1 MALESRVEWAGA
13 VPYRDLP
20 GKYAEASVLVNP
32 SLSESFG
39 MTVVEGMASGLPVIA
54 TRVGGQEELV
64 DDGITGLLIESE
76 DPAQLADAI
85 RQVRRDP
92 ERARLMG
99 EAGKEAGQDLRL
111 GQGHR

>member
-1 MALESRVEWAGA
+1 MGRC
-13 VPYRDLP
+13 VPYRELP

-54 TRVGGQEELV
+54 TRVGGQEEFV
-64 DDGITGLLIESE
+64 DDGTTGLLIESE
-76 DPAQLADAI
+76 DPAELVDAI
-85 RQVRRDP
+85 RQIRRDP
-92 ERARLMG
+92 DGARRMG

-111 GQGHR
+111 GQSRR